1 VGSID
6 GKRLVP
12 YDTGVQEVMELDAE
26 KKTVKYR
33 RYRQEA
39 FDRAGNKCSCGNT
52 EWLRLYH
59 TDDTLEALYEPDHT
73 VVICRGCHMKEYASR
88 EGIERS
94 GKGFKAHLKITVS
107 VLSETSGRC
116 KETVRRHIR
125 DGSLDPNSL
134 ISINSW
140 FNKNRRKVCK

>member
-1 VGSID
+1 MSDDPGI
-6 GKRLVP
+6 
-12 YDTGVQEVMELDAE
+12 QEVMDLDAE
-26 KKTVKYR
+26 KQSVRYR

-59 TDDTLEALYEPDHT
+59 PDDTLEALYEPDNAD
-73 VVICRGCHMKEYASR
+73 VLCRGCHMKEYASN
-88 EGIERS
+88 GAIDRS
-94 GKGFKAHLKITVS
+94 GKGFKAHLSITVA

-134 ISINSW
+134 ISINNW
-140 FNKNRRKVCK
+140 LNKNRRK